1 MIPRSDIENI
11 RKAVK
16 QEGDYKPTAEEI
28 REAILKICPDE
39 SNIIQHKME
48 IVQEV
53 IKMQSA
59 KNETV
64 SINTEEGIGDTP
76 ETEIQTTSNYDQ
88 LEEIQPTEE
97 PQVEELTN
105 NSTSAT
111 EKADHLA
118 LLDESQKTT
127 TITTTP
133 HGEIV
138 QKAFS
143 QLGFKATEKEIFEII
158 KAFESTQKVGD
169 EFFDQVL
176 PLVKEW
182 IRKKTEKQVHK
193 YEQAYEEIAGDVCE
207 SLQEIAEA
215 KDKCDTNL
223 FIFRQTFGSERENFQ
238 DDTRKSVTNIEEF
251 LANW

>member
-1 MIPRSDIENI
+1 MTRSDIENI

-64 SINTEEGIGDTP
+64 SINTEEDIGDTP
-76 ETEIQTTSNYDQ
+76 ETEIQATSSDDQ
-88 LEEIQPTEE
+88 FSEIQPTEE
-97 PQVEELTN
+97 PQ
-105 NSTSAT
+105 APA
-111 EKADHLA
+111 EKVDHLA

-143 QLGFKATEKEIFEII
+143 QLGFTATEKEIFEII

-182 IRKKTEKQVHK
+182 IRKKTEKQVQK

-215 KDKCDTNL
+215 KGKCDTNL
-223 FIFRQTFGSERENFQ
+223 FIFRQTFGSSGENFQ
-238 DDTRKSVTNIEEF
+238 DDTRKSATNIEEF

>member
-64 SINTEEGIGDTP
+64 STNTEEGIGDTP
-76 ETEIQTTSNYDQ
+76 ETEIQATSNYDQ

-97 PQVEELTN
+97 PQ
-105 NSTSAT
+105 A

-118 LLDESQKTT
+118 LLDESQKTS
-127 TITTTP
+127 TITTTSP
-133 HGEIV
+133 EGEIV

-143 QLGFKATEKEIFEII
+143 QLGFTATEEEIFEII
-158 KAFESTQKVGD
+158 KAFESTQIVEN

-182 IRKKTEKQVHK
+182 IRKKTEQRVQK

-207 SLQEIAEA
+207 SLQEIVEA
-215 KDKCDTNL
+215 KDKFDTNL
-223 FIFRQTFGSERENFQ
+223 FTFRQTFGSETENFQ
-238 DDTRKSVTNIEEF
+238 DDTRKSITNMQEF
-251 LANW
+251 FANR